1 MAHSRGKKSDNF
13 SSLRARLQERLASDD
28 IMLTLLGYEGDPKK
42 GHAFNDRAV
51 ALAVTALLEQFL
63 EAAISTHLEI
73 DENEARKLFDDD
85 RDGPLST
92 FSRKIAMGYA
102 LGVYDSHVKS
112 DLNFIRQIRNA
123 FAHAKLHLDF
133 DTPEIAA
140 IINHINLVRSSQFQ
154 SMSGNTSKSSRKI
167 FVSCIRLLCAYFN
180 DEQKPMKYKGI
191 GFYAALYDLSP

>member
-28 IMLTLLGYEGDPKK
+28 IMLTLLGYEGDPKE

-154 SMSGNTSKSSRKI
+154 SMSGNRSKSSRKI